1 MQLCSE
7 GFAIVQLCSVDFS
20 IVQLCSVGFCSCAAE
35 AAASE
40 MQQKIA
46 ALKHSWSHD
55 DAGAAEQ
62 WAGAENDDSAYGDG
76 DGAENDDGELH
87 CISQR

>member
-1 MQLCSE
+1 M
-7 GFAIVQLCSVDFS
+7 G
-20 IVQLCSVGFCSCAAE
+20 AAE

-62 WAGAENDDSAYGDG
+62 WAGADGDY
-76 DGAENDDGELH
+76 DGAENADGGLH
-87 CISQR
+87 CISQW